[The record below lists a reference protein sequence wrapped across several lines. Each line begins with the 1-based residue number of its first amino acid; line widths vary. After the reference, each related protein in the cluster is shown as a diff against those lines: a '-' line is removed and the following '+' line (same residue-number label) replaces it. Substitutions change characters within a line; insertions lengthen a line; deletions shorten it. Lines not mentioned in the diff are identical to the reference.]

1 MSEKTIALSGAE
13 TEVHFSG
20 ANAWLRNDGASTV
33 YAAKTAGVT
42 AGADGVISI
51 PAGGSA
57 PVYGANGTVFLLG
70 SGSVQLVGSDYA
82 TNPFVGDSF
91 GGGADITANA
101 AEMVTLD
108 GLQGGVP
115 FSDITVSGKNLITDV
130 LSAALGGNS
139 TDGFRIT
146 NNPYC
151 RSFVRKLL
159 PNTTYT
165 VKRYDGGNR
174 FRIILFNEYPTNTAD
189 TTAIQILNAT
199 TTPNEWTFTTGS
211 DHLWFALTTHNGAAD
226 NTTVEPIVQLE
237 YGDTATEYEQPI
249 IGQEITLTVND
260 TEYTVTPDSN
270 PYTVPNDI
278 RQQEGINSVSVSAGE
293 VSVTGAKR
301 NAAVKKIWDKLDE
314 LTAAII
320 VSNGE
325 TTE

>member
-13 TEVHFSG
+13 VKVTFSG
-20 ANAWLRNDGASTV
+20 GNAWIRNDGASTV
-33 YAAKTAGVT
+33 YAAKTAGVA

-51 PAGGSA
+51 PAGCSA

-70 SGSVQLVGSDYA
+70 SGSVQLVGIDYA
-82 TNPFVGDSF
+82 TNPFDTGSAR
-91 GGGADITANA
+91 GGTDVVSNA
-101 AEMVTLD
+101 AGIVTLD

-115 FSDITVSGKNLITDV
+115 FSDITVSGKNLITEV

-146 NNPYC
+146 DNPYC
-151 RSFVRKLL
+151 RSFIKKIL

-165 VKRYDGGNR
+165 IKRYDDGNR
-174 FRIILFNEYPTNTAD
+174 FRIILFNEYPTNTVD

-199 TTPNEWTFTTGS
+199 TTPSEWTFTTGT
-211 DHLWFALTTHNGAAD
+211 DHLWFALTTHNGTAD
-226 NTTVEPIVQLE
+226 NTVVEPIVQLE
-237 YGDTATEYEQPI
+237 YGDTVTEYEDPI

-260 TEYTVTPDSN
+260 TEYTIAPDSN

-278 RQQEGINSVSVSAGE
+278 RQQDDINNISVSAGN
-293 VSVTGAKR
+293 VSATGVKR
-301 NAAVKKIWDKLDE
+301 NAAVKRIWDNLDE

-325 TTE
+325 TE